1 MFKDKFFTLDNNF
14 VRFILVGILNT
25 IIGYGLFVLF
35 IYLGLHYSLAVLLST
50 ILGVLF
56 NYKSIGKLVFNTH
69 NNDRIYHFI
78 GVYIFLY
85 LLNVASLWGLSSIG
99 LENMYVAGAILLAP
113 LAIISY
119 ALNKS
124 FVFIKR

>member
-56 NYKSIGKLVFNTH
+56 NYKSIGSLVFSSKTKSLH
-69 NNDRIYHFI
+69 RFVAVYLFIYC
-78 GVYIFLY
+78 
-85 LLNVASLWGLSSIG
+85 LNVSGLWIILTYTGIENIYLS
-99 LENMYVAGAILLAP
+99 GAILLAP
-113 LAIISY
+113 MAVVSFV
-119 ALNKS
+119 LNKK
-124 FVFIKR
+124 FVFI